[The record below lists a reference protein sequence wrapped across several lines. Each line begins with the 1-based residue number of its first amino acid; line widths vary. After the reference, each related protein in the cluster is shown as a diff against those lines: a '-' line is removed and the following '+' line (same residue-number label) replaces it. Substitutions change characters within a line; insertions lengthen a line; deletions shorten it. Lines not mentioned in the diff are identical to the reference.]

1 MAVGLDIASLATLK
15 EGAIMS
21 EKIPES
27 IETSMDGV
35 PVEDLICL
43 EAGTGA
49 GNMTYYLAKRKAKLV
64 YSISNNQEHL
74 DYACSRLSDAD
85 LKKVRFINANLSNL
99 RLSSETID
107 LITAHMLISVVPPVR
122 LFSIFKELTRVA
134 KKDALMV
141 VNDYNPLSSYQTE
154 RSHLVEELFR
164 IENTVHYLVKDKP
177 ALVWYPHEYVT
188 DLLQLLGWKVESAK
202 LLYPKTP
209 WPKELLQE
217 HIDGIKEICMEIDNE
232 STRKNFLQPALEI
245 FNEISEDEVI
255 YGGSIYSIKI
265 RRK

>member
-1 MAVGLDIASLATLK
+1 MP
-15 EGAIMS
+15 
-21 EKIPES
+21 EKIPET
-27 IETSMDGV
+27 IQISMDGV
-35 PVEDLICL
+35 PVEGLICL

-49 GNMTYYLAKRKAKLV
+49 GNMTYYLVKRKAKLV

-74 DYACSRLSDAD
+74 DYARSRLSDGD
-85 LKKVRFINANLSNL
+85 LKKVRFVNVDLSNL

-107 LITAHMLISVVPPVR
+107 LITAHMLISVVPPVD

-141 VNDYNPLSSYQTE
+141 INDYNPLSSYQTE

-177 ALVWYPHEYVT
+177 ALVWYPYEYVT
-188 DLLQLLGWKVESAK
+188 DLLQLLGWKVESTK

-209 WPKELLQE
+209 WPKELLEE
-217 HIDGIKEICMEIDNE
+217 HIDVIKEICIKINNE
-232 STRKNFLQPALEI
+232 GTRKNFLQRALEI
-245 FNEISEDEVI
+245 FNEVDEDEVI
-255 YGGSIYSIKI
+255 YAGSIYSIKI